1 MKKLGGIIMKLG
13 RGILSLSLVSLIA
26 LAGCGSG
33 DDKQTSDNSNDAEAK
48 GNFKEVET
56 FDIEGQIN
64 QLELSLDEK
73 GEVFLWSEQEK
84 KLSDEKRKNVRLLEE
99 ETITLDEDIF
109 SQGASLMPSGKVYTD
124 HSDFNA
130 DTYNMYI
137 YDPQTGEEVE
147 KEVPEEAGEH
157 IFPIL
162 HPSTQTINEDH
173 DLYLHSITD
182 TKNDVESFIW
192 NYETNEVQ
200 ELKIVEELRNAN
212 DGEEIYYPRFQLSSD
227 GKQVYVLVDDN
238 GFYVYDMEDESLEKI
253 FEQESVVFPKTYT
266 NMITSDD
273 AYIPYVDEIVEGE
286 DGLELMT
293 KLYDIE
299 SEESIDLGDVKRVF
313 TQTDGNLVLYKEDTL
328 YNFDVE
334 KEEEI
339 EIHTFDLAENEEV
352 VNLAVSEDGS
362 TIVYVLE
369 TEITN
374 DGEVEI
380 SQTAHVLK
388 NNI

>member
-1 MKKLGGIIMKLG
+1 MEIIMKLG
-13 RGILSLSLVSLIA
+13 RSILSLSLVSLIA

-33 DDKQTSDNSNDAEAK
+33 DDKQTSDNSKDAEAK

-56 FDIEGQIN
+56 FDIEGQIS
-64 QLELSLDEK
+64 QLEFSLDEK
-73 GEVFLWSEQEK
+73 GEVFLWGEQEK
-84 KLSDEKRKNVRLLEE
+84 KLSDENRKNVRLLEE

-124 HSDFNA
+124 HSDFTT

-137 YDPQTGEEVE
+137 YDPRTGEGVE

-157 IFPIL
+157 INPIL
-162 HPSTQTINEDH
+162 HPLTQTINEDQ
-173 DLYLHSITD
+173 DLYLHFITD
-182 TKNDVESFIW
+182 TKNDVESFTW

-200 ELKIVEELRNAN
+200 ELKIVEELRKAN

-227 GKQVYVLVDDN
+227 GKQVYILVDDN
-238 GFYVYDMEDESLEKI
+238 GFYVYDIEDESLEKI
-253 FEQESVVFPKTYT
+253 FEQESVAFPKTNT

-273 AYIPYVDEIVEGE
+273 AYIPYVDEIIEGE

-299 SEESIDLGDVKRVF
+299 SEESIDLGDVERVF
-313 TQTDGNLVLYKEDTL
+313 TQNDGNLVLYKEDIL
-328 YNFDVE
+328 YNYDVE
-334 KEEEI
+334 KEEET
-339 EIHTFDLAENEEV
+339 EIHTFDLDENEEV
-352 VNLAVSEDGS
+352 ANVAVSEDGT

-369 TEITN
+369 TETTN
-374 DGEVEI
+374 DDDEVET

-388 NNI
+388 K